1 MPITIRNYANSTNGE
16 EVAFLCEDMWHLP
29 DQFGALEAWVK
40 TDAIT
45 LPAGE
50 YVFDIGFSPRDGA
63 AGGGATLSAEALK
76 IMASKGASLEISEYP
91 PFE

>member
-1 MPITIRNYANSTNGE
+1 
-16 EVAFLCEDMWHLP
+16 MWHLP
-29 DQFGALEAWVK
+29 DQLVVLDAWVK
-40 TDAIT
+40 TDVIA

-63 AGGGATLSAEALK
+63 AGGGATLSTEALK
-76 IMASKGASLEISEYP
+76 IMASKGVSLEISEYP